1 MTGLL
6 EAEPVVRVPAA
17 PPERV
22 AARLR
27 AGDPPV
33 VARVEGGAL
42 WLDLRTVPEGSDGL
56 LGDLVLAAC
65 RSAAT
70 A

>member
-1 MTGLL
+1 
-6 EAEPVVRVPAA
+6 
-17 PPERV
+17 
-22 AARLR
+22 
-27 AGDPPV
+27 